1 MIHIKGGAMIFTNAL
16 LNALLNYGN
25 DGNSIKQC

>member
-1 MIHIKGGAMIFTNAL
+1 MIHIKKKGGVMIFTNAL

-25 DGNSIKQC
+25 DGNSS